1 MRMREYRAAGGVVV
15 DDAGQVLLI
24 ERWIT
29 RNYVTRHE
37 VRLPKGHVE
46 PGETDLEAALRETC
60 EETGY
65 CGLHV
70 LADLGDTITE
80 WSNDFEQ
87 VRRTEHYY
95 LLALTDPVR
104 GEPHFT
110 SPDSEEALF
119 RPLWVADFDEA
130 EARLTFPSERM
141 FAGRARAIAWAL
153 APNEPGNSPAPDA

>member
-1 MRMREYRAAGGVVV
+1 MRTREYRAAGGIVV
-15 DDAGQVLLI
+15 DDAHRVLLI
-24 ERWIT
+24 ERWVT
-29 RNYVTRHE
+29 RNYVTHHE

-46 PGETDLEAALRETC
+46 EGETDLEAALRETC

-65 CGLHV
+65 CGLRV

-80 WSNDFEQ
+80 WTNDFEH

-110 SPDSEEALF
+110 SPDAEEALF
-119 RPLWVADFDEA
+119 RPLWVADFEEA

-141 FAGRARAIAWAL
+141 FAGRARAVAWAL
-153 APNEPGNSPAPDA
+153 APNEPGNSPALDA